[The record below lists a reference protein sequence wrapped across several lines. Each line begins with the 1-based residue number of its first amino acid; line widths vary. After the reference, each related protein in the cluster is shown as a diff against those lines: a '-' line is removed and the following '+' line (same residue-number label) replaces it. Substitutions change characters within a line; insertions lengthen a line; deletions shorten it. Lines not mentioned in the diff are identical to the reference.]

1 MQTDAACMMRVLISL
16 IILCS
21 VLTCRGQCPGREKL
35 LQRIALP
42 EPKDSLILKTQ
53 LQTLLQYESAYKQ
66 CDYGDSI
73 HVLLLRAIGSKYYT
87 LAANAKAAEYLRK
100 SLDIVSKPGRNSP
113 FYIRQHVSCYLWL
126 SEFYGKLKNTPDRM
140 RAIDSCITVAMR
152 MNAFASYFCI
162 RALYFR
168 AEYFFDKGDY
178 HRCIKD
184 AELCEK
190 FAADFIKTKPPEIE
204 QQLADSH
211 AFSSS
216 GWYVNAQLALN
227 NSQAVDKYLAQRIE
241 RYRQLN
247 LPNYLGVTYGQLAD
261 VNWQKGNND
270 KALRYYETSLKY
282 FQQTNDWLRYKQIMK
297 SIGYVYYK
305 RLNNYDKALE
315 YYRKALA
322 YSSVAE
328 PEEDEME
335 VLNIYANI
343 ANVYVRQKK
352 FDSAFIYFQRAF
364 DQVKPGADETY
375 ILYASPE
382 EKKKKVYYFA
392 SLVMDKG
399 DALFEKFKSNH
410 ELRDLD
416 EAICV
421 YKVADLLLNTIK
433 AEQSELESKLFWR
446 YDTRRLYEHA
456 IEASRLQNNMAG
468 AFYFFE
474 KSRAVLLNDQ
484 LTARHWLG
492 VGDSIP
498 LHRIQHKLLKEH
510 SALLEIFAGDSAVYS
525 LMVTR
530 AQVKLEKFSKKD
542 WDSLITLFSAYNAD
556 AARINKDFGGYR
568 KVSHALYNLMLKA
581 TPPPAGRII
590 ISPDG
595 NYFPFEALIVDDS
608 AEMPVYFLQK
618 HAVSYTYSARYLY
631 NSVAPDGKAHQGL
644 LGVAPV
650 NYAPALKLNPLLG
663 SDASLHAINRFF
675 RKSRNMV
682 GLQASRNEFL
692 DDFSDYQV
700 VQFYTHASDSSTD
713 TSGHNEPVIYFAD
726 APLYLSDLIPR
737 EKPVT
742 RLIVLSACETAR
754 GKVYQGE
761 GVFNFN
767 RGFAALGIPSSIT
780 NLWEVQ
786 NETTYKL
793 TELFYKYM
801 SKGEPLDVALQKA
814 KLEFLE
820 QASQEKTLPY
830 YWAAAIMMG
839 NTEPI
844 EDDETPIYWK
854 WFVVIAIIITGTLTA
869 VKLHTYKKKTVE
881 KTVK

>member
-1 MQTDAACMMRVLISL
+1 MMRVLFVLS
-16 IILCS
+16 ILCS

-35 LQRIALP
+35 LQKIVLQPTYDSAL
-42 EPKDSLILKTQ
+42 LQQQ
-53 LQTLLQYESAYKQ
+53 LQVLLKYDAAYKQ
-66 CDYGDSI
+66 CNYGDSI
-73 HVLLLRAIGSKYYT
+73 HVLLLRAIGRSYSMLSAY
-87 LAANAKAAEYLRK
+87 AKAVEYFRK
-100 SLDIVSKPGRNSP
+100 SLDIVSKFGQVSP
-113 FYIRQHVSCYLWL
+113 FYIQQHVSCYLWL
-126 SEFYGKLKNTPDRM
+126 SEFYEKLKNTSDRM
-140 RAIDSCITVAMR
+140 RAIDSCITVAVR
-152 MNAFASYFCI
+152 LNATASYFCV
-162 RALYFR
+162 RALYVR

-190 FAADFIKTKPPEIE
+190 FSADFIKLKPPEID
-204 QQLADSH
+204 QQRVESH

-227 NSQAVDKYLAQRIE
+227 NYQAVEIYLAQRIE
-241 RYRQLN
+241 RYRQLH
-247 LPNYLGVTYGQLAD
+247 LPNYLGVTYGQLAE
-261 VNWQKGNND
+261 VHWRKGNND
-270 KALRYYETSLKY
+270 KALRYYETALKY
-282 FQQTNDWLRYKQIMK
+282 FQQTNDTLRYKQIMK
-297 SIGYVYYK
+297 SLGYDLYYK
-305 RLNNYDKALE
+305 RLSNYSKALE

-322 YSSVAE
+322 YSSME
-328 PEEDEME
+328 EREEDKME

-364 DQVKPGADETY
+364 DQVKPGVDETY

-382 EKKKKVYYFA
+382 EKKKKVHYFA

-399 DALFEKFKSNH
+399 DALLEKFKSNH
-410 ELRDLD
+410 ELRDLN
-416 EAICV
+416 EAVCV
-421 YKVADLLLNTIK
+421 YKVADQLLNSIK
-433 AEQSELESKLFWR
+433 AEQSEIESKLFWR

-456 IEASRLQNNMAG
+456 IEACRLQNNMKG

-484 LTARHWLG
+484 LTAKHWLG
-492 VGDSIP
+492 VEDSIP
-498 LHRIQHKLLKEH
+498 LHRIQQKLLKDH

-530 AQVKLEKFSKKD
+530 SQVQLEKFSKKD
-542 WDSLITLFSAYNAD
+542 WDSLTALFSAYNAD

-568 KVSHALYNLMLKA
+568 KVSHALYDLMLKA

-595 NYFPFEALIVDDS
+595 SYFPFEALIVDDS
-608 AEMPVYFLQK
+608 GEMPVYFLQE

-631 NSVAPDGKAHQGL
+631 NSIPSEAQVHQGL

-663 SDASLHAINRFF
+663 SDASLHAINGFF
-675 RKSRNMV
+675 QKSRNMV
-682 GLQASRNEFL
+682 GLQAARNEFL
-692 DDFSDYQV
+692 DDFSDYKV
-700 VQFYTHASDSSTD
+700 VQLYTHASDSSTD

-726 APLYLSDLIPR
+726 AALYLSDLIPR

-786 NETTYKL
+786 NETTYRL

-814 KLEFLE
+814 KLEFFQ

-844 EDDETPIYWK
+844 EEAASINWI
-854 WFVVIAIIITGTLTA
+854 WIALAAAIIVTA
-869 VKLHTYKKKTVE
+869 VFIFIRKKIS
-881 KTVK
+881 